1 MLDGKGRV
9 MYMKPITN
17 IKIYDLPETLV
28 ASGYAMIE
36 GYSEE
41 DVKGEVAQ
49 ILLDHIDDNL
59 TENRHYKR
67 AMKLTKAPL
76 NSGHVSWAKGVVVSM
91 DITFT
96 NKAWIELQRYHF
108 IDIITSMST
117 MHRISKFE
125 LEEAFNEY
133 TDPIIIY
140 HLKYLQKEYNENP
153 TKENYLK
160 LLYSTPSGL
169 QMTGRVTTNYLQL
182 MNIYQQRR
190 THRLPEWR
198 YFCQQ
203 LLEELPLF
211 YELLEMNGAL
221 YKDDVQEK
229 LD

>member
-1 MLDGKGRV
+1 

-41 DVKGEVAQ
+41 AVKGEVAQ

-133 TDPIIIY
+133 TDPIIIH
-140 HLKYLQKEYNENP
+140 HLKYLQKDYNENP

-221 YKDDVQEK
+221 YKDDVRE
-229 LD
+229 